1 MCLNMLL
8 ENNNAAPNGAIG
20 RFAPTPSGFL
30 HLGNVFCSLLA
41 WLYAK
46 SSGGRII
53 LRVEDLDP
61 QRCSR
66 QKADQLARDL
76 EWLGLEW
83 DEGAY
88 VSENSESY
96 FQSKRS
102 DIYAEYFVQLQE
114 QEFVY
119 PCFCSRSELL
129 AAEAPHLSDGRIIYA
144 GTCRHL
150 TAEQREAKAQ
160 RRAPAYRLRVEDKPI
175 SFLDGHYGQ
184 QSYNL
189 AEGSGDFIVR
199 RSDGVFAYQLA
210 VTIDDALM
218 GITQVVR
225 GCDLLSSTP
234 MQLYIYQLLG
244 FTPPAFCHIPLLVD
258 ATGRRLSKRDGD
270 LEIAALRKLYGS
282 PEPIIGLLA
291 YLAGQIMRPEPLKVA
306 DLLPLFDTMK
316 IPSNNVVVPN
326 TFFNLQS

>member
-1 MCLNMLL
+1 MLL

-119 PCFCSRSELL
+119 PCFCSRSELH

-189 AEGSGDFIVR
+189 AEESGDFIVR

-234 MQLYIYQLLG
+234 MQLYIYRLLG

-258 ATGRRLSKRDGD
+258 ASGRRLSKRDGD

-291 YLAGQIMRPEPLKVA
+291 FFAGQIARPEPMRAK
-306 DLLPLFDTMK
+306 DLLPIFDAEK
-316 IPSNNVVVPN
+316 IPTKNIAVPEV
-326 TFFNLQS
+326 L

>member
-1 MCLNMLL
+1 MLL

-114 QEFVY
+114 HEFVY
-119 PCFCSRSELL
+119 PCFCSRSELH

-189 AEGSGDFIVR
+189 AEESGDFIVR

-234 MQLYIYQLLG
+234 MQLYIYRLLG

-258 ATGRRLSKRDGD
+258 ASGRRLSKRDGD

-291 YLAGQIMRPEPLKVA
+291 FFAGQIARPEPMRAK
-306 DLLPLFDTMK
+306 DLLPIFDAEK
-316 IPSNNVVVPN
+316 IPTKNIAVPEV
-326 TFFNLQS
+326 L